1 MFTSSLRNNTG
12 QNTRQREAL
21 HLVILGA
28 PGAGKGT
35 HTDSLLRSYVIQA
48 LVAGN
53 LLREQV
59 SSKTEIGL
67 KAAKIMK
74 EVGERVHDQWSTCG
88 ELKSRIIDVKDGYPR
103 TAGQARDLDEALAHN
118 SERINLVVN
127 LDVPDEV
134 LIDRIENRWVHLPS
148 GRIYNTTYN
157 PPKAKGLDDLTGEPL
172 SKRIDDDV
180 DIFKKRLINFHKE
193 NAPIKDYYQNQ
204 GSLVNL
210 SGRTR

>member
-1 MFTSSLRNNTG
+1 MRPAPALQTIARGYSLLSPFNANGCSRCCGTRMFTSSLRNNTG

-74 EVGERVHDQWSTCG
+74 EGGLIGRCNCASSCQA
-88 ELKSRIIDVKDGYPR
+88 KSRQFD
-103 TAGQARDLDEALAHN
+103 
-118 SERINLVVN
+118 
-127 LDVPDEV
+127 
-134 LIDRIENRWVHLPS
+134 
-148 GRIYNTTYN
+148 
-157 PPKAKGLDDLTGEPL
+157 
-172 SKRIDDDV
+172 
-180 DIFKKRLINFHKE
+180 
-193 NAPIKDYYQNQ
+193 
-204 GSLVNL
+204 
-210 SGRTR
+210 RTRLDSSESGNAFMISGARAGS